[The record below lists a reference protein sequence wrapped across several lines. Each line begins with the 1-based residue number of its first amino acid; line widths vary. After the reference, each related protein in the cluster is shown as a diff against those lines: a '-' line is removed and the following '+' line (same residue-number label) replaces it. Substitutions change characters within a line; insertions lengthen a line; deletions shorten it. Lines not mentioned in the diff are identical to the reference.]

1 LRTAHRGQYRVYR
14 TAFFNFDNVCLK
26 YEPQRLESGSDP
38 KFTKPPELFQSNY
51 VPAMDMARIDWRAG
65 ADTLSCSL
73 SNLAPGQSTCCQ
85 PLAAEHAERHRMSQG
100 PKIAPSAM
108 HAHKKYKQM
117 IS

>member
-1 LRTAHRGQYRVYR
+1 MRMAHRGQYRVYR

-51 VPAMDMARIDWRAG
+51 VPAMDMARIDWGAG
-65 ADTLSCSL
+65 PDTLSCSL
-73 SNLAPGQSTCCQ
+73 SLAPGQSTCCQ
-85 PLAAEHAERHRMSQG
+85 LQRHRMSQG